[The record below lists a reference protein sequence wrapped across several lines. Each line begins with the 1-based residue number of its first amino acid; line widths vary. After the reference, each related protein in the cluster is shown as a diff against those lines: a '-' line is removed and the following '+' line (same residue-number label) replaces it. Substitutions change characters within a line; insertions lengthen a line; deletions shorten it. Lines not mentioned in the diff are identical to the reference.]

1 MDMMHTQVERDDQVF
16 DAVPVFSWP
25 RTERTLLIEAKGQPF
40 IGVDDTQLVIVV
52 VDAPGNRSF
61 VLEFQLFIVA
71 AHSQFD
77 TPL

>member
-1 MDMMHTQVERDDQVF
+1 MDMMHAQVERDDQVF